1 MFKKLLASGKSMSVY
16 VERSNPTPSDSE
28 QQSSSLAELEIRL
41 QEIFSDS
48 SDVVFRTFSIGGEVD
63 ALLIYI
69 EGLVDEKQLKETI
82 LSPLMSSSD
91 SSFSTTTDNTEF
103 ISFLQKSLI
112 ANGHVKRISRIHEIE
127 QEVLKGLV
135 LLCVDGYSESIAV
148 SVPGGSVRSVEQ
160 PSTENTVRGS
170 RDSFTEIL
178 STNTSLI
185 RRKIRSSRLKF
196 DALTV
201 GEISR
206 TGMVIAYIKGLE
218 NERVLREIKSRI
230 EAMQAEAILESGII
244 EQFIEEKPFSPFPQ
258 FLVTERPDYV
268 VSALLQGQ
276 VAILTD
282 GSPFVLSAPM
292 TFWGFLQAG
301 EDYYERVVYANL
313 IRMVRFL
320 FSMIALLLPSLYVA
334 LTTFHQQ
341 MIPTNLLLSIAA
353 AREGVPFPALVEA
366 LIMEV
371 TFEGLREAGVRL
383 PKQVGQA
390 VSIVGGLVVGQ
401 AAVQAGIVSAPMV
414 IVVSLT
420 GIASFTIPRYN
431 FSLAFRILRFPLIL
445 LAGVF
450 GLYGVS
456 IGLLAILVH
465 LCELKSFGVPYLF
478 PMAPVSLKGLKD
490 ALFRAPIWTLYL
502 RPHSVGP
509 RSKGTGKN

>member
-1 MFKKLLASGKSMSVY
+1 MLRKLFGKIKPMNMY
-16 VERSNPTPSDSE
+16 VETPKQIPVEEDKPTT
-28 QQSSSLAELEIRL
+28 SLDEMTAKLK
-41 QEIFSDS
+41 EIFNGC
-48 SDVVFRTFSIGGEVD
+48 SDVVFRSFSISGVVD
-63 ALLIYI
+63 GLLVYI
-69 EGLVDEKQLKETI
+69 EGLVDEKQLEETI
-82 LSPLMSSSD
+82 LKPLMTSDYYISSKLIKEEFITFLEKRLIAIGQMKRSSS
-91 SSFSTTTDNTEF
+91 
-103 ISFLQKSLI
+103 LYQ
-112 ANGHVKRISRIHEIE
+112 IE
-127 QEVLKGLV
+127 QEILKGSV
-135 LLCVDGYSESIAV
+135 ILCVEGQSESIVA
-148 SVPGGSVRSVEQ
+148 SVPGGNVRSVEQ
-160 PSTENTVRGS
+160 PSTENTVRGP
-170 RDSFTEIL
+170 RDSFTEL
-178 STNTSLI
+178 LNTNTSLI
-185 RRKIRSSRLKF
+185 RRKIRSSRLKI
-196 DALTV
+196 DTITV
-201 GEISR
+201 GDITR
-206 TGMVIAYIKGLE
+206 TSIAIAYIHGIA
-218 NERVLREIKSRI
+218 NESALREIKARI
-230 EAMQAEAILESGII
+230 QSMHTEELLESGNI

-258 FLVTERPDYV
+258 FLATERPDYV

-282 GSPFVLSAPM
+282 GSPFVISAPM

-313 IRMVRFL
+313 IRMIRFL

-366 LIMEV
+366 LIMEI

-445 LAGVF
+445 LAGIF
-450 GLYGVS
+450 GLYGISV
-456 IGLLAILVH
+456 GLLAILVH
-465 LCELKSFGVPYLF
+465 LSELKSFGVPYLF
-478 PMAPVSLKGLKD
+478 PMAPVNLKGLKD
-490 ALFRAPIWTLYL
+490 ALFRAPVWTLYL
-502 RPHSVGP
+502 RPQAVGH
-509 RSKGTGKN
+509 RSKRNGKD

>member
-1 MFKKLLASGKSMSVY
+1 MIRRLLGKGQSKKVF
-16 VERSNPTPSDSE
+16 VERQNPIPEGEDRL
-28 QQSSSLAELEIRL
+28 SSSLEETASKLK
-41 QEIFSDS
+41 EIFNGC
-48 SDVVFRTFSIGGEVD
+48 SDVVFRAFSIGDVTD
-63 ALLIYI
+63 ALLVYI
-69 EGLVDEKQLKETI
+69 EGLVDAKQLEETI
-82 LSPLMSSSD
+82 LKPLMTSD
-91 SSFSTTTDNTEF
+91 YSLPSFSAKADMIRVLE
-103 ISFLQKSLI
+103 KRGI
-112 ANGHVKRISRIHEIE
+112 AIGQVKRASSLRQIELEI
-127 QEVLKGLV
+127 LKGFV
-135 LLCVDGYSESIAV
+135 VLCVDGQSESILANV
-148 SVPGGSVRSVEQ
+148 AGGNVRSVEQ
-160 PSTENTVRGS
+160 PSTENTVRGP

-178 STNTSLI
+178 NTNTSLI
-185 RRKIRSSRLKF
+185 RRKIRSSRLKI
-196 DALTV
+196 DGMTV
-201 GEISR
+201 GDITR
-206 TGMVIAYIKGLE
+206 TSIAIAYINGLA
-218 NERVLREIKSRI
+218 NERVLREIKARI
-230 EAMQAEAILESGII
+230 QSIHTDELLESGNI

-258 FLVTERPDYV
+258 FLATERPDYV

-282 GSPFVLSAPM
+282 GSPFVISAPM

-313 IRMVRFL
+313 IRMIRLL

-366 LIMEV
+366 LIMEI

-431 FSLAFRILRFPLIL
+431 FSLAFRILRFPLII
-445 LAGVF
+445 LAGIF

-456 IGLLAILVH
+456 VGLLVILVH

-478 PMAPVSLKGLKD
+478 PMAPVNLKGLKD

-502 RPHSVGP
+502 RPQSVGQ
-509 RSKGTGKN
+509 RSKGSGKD